1 MLIDMDNLKTIND
14 DKDHGGHDAGDE
26 AIQILSSVLSKTLRQ
41 TPVDEIHK
49 RVSDLVGRFGG
60 DEFMVLLPDTT
71 LDEAQRA
78 AFRVVQNLAKSKHST
93 WPQALTCSIGIAS
106 SAEAGYDYEKLQAQA
121 DKALYKS
128 KELGRNTISVN

>member
-78 AFRVVQNLAKSKHST
+78 AFRVAQNLAKSKHST